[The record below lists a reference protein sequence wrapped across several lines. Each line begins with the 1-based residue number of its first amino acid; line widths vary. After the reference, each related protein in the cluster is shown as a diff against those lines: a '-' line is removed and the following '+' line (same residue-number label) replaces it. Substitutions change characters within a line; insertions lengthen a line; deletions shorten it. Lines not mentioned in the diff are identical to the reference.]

1 MRKQITP
8 SAFVIHTDVIFL
20 TVLPFALCFFLCIWS
35 PRSVFY
41 VFLSGREHVQHVQ
54 EKHLLFGILSIS
66 FSSSINNYVR
76 SEMSTTAQE
85 RLKMGTFLTESF
97 PHWHCSHPGRLLRD
111 SNLLCIVST
120 KQLYK
125 LSVSEVAFIFWR
137 TKIVG
142 NSEGC
147 AQWKAQLGNLQ
158 RTEMHK
164 IINGNL
170 LNN

>member
-20 TVLPFALCFFLCIWS
+20 TVLPFASCFFSLYLISSFC
-35 PRSVFY
+35 FY
-41 VFLSGREHVQHVQ
+41 VFLSGREHVQ

-85 RLKMGTFLTESF
+85 RLKIGTFLTESF
-97 PHWHCSHPGRLLRD
+97 PHRHCSHPGRLLRD

-170 LNN
+170 LSN